1 MAGLSQAFLSVAGL
15 FFSPFSVLKM
25 KKIWRLCFCDWK
37 ENSKIQSRK
46 YHAVAILFNMQER
59 KCGLP
64 FHKVNY
70 KKITVLAEAKGN
82 NKKINVIIHWLTMN
96 ATKKVPI

>member
-1 MAGLSQAFLSVAGL
+1 
-15 FFSPFSVLKM
+15 
-25 KKIWRLCFCDWK
+25 
-37 ENSKIQSRK
+37 
-46 YHAVAILFNMQER
+46 MQER

-70 KKITVLAEAKGN
+70 KKITVLSEAKGN
-82 NKKINVIIHWLTMN
+82 NKKINVIIHGLMLHWLKMN